1 MEEGQYLDFV
11 STGSIGQH
19 DSLEK
24 HGTQLWRAK
33 GSPNLKTAEC
43 GLDHNHGFTQSSI
56 EHGQAP
62 HLQKRDAKKGFDL
75 RRRTGRLLFYTL

>member
-1 MEEGQYLDFV
+1 MEEGQDLHFV

-19 DSLEK
+19 DSPEK
-24 HGTQLWRAK
+24 HGTQLWWAK
-33 GSPNLKTAEC
+33 GSPNLKTAER

-62 HLQKRDAKKGFDL
+62 EMQKRDAKGFDP
-75 RRRTGRLLFYTL
+75 RRRTGRLLLYKL